1 MPLTAEM
8 LKEFKDDIAALPP
21 AEQQQLIHDF
31 YYQKLLPSPEWK
43 QISPEAQQ
51 QFVAAFS
58 IPTVSGQERPGFL
71 KRVMGEYNDPRT
83 MNPLAHAGNAM
94 TAIGTPGRAI
104 KEAMMTPYYE
114 GLGKQRPVRDPSE
127 KSPLEPGG
135 LAGMIP
141 KTLGEWVEMAVGPKA
156 AQIALSPARITG
168 ILAKLRQLDSNIAA
182 NKAGAAGE
190 AMGWHYPPQRALP
203 ANAGPGSPTPMPGR
217 VYSPFELAEMRK
229 AQQPQHAPRPPELIP
244 RRRGGGDLYESEGE
258 VWQR

>member
-1 MPLTAEM
+1 VTLEE
-8 LKEFKDDIAALPP
+8 LKAFEKDIESLDPQAQTDLR
-21 AEQQQLIHDF
+21 QRF
-31 YYQKLLPSPEWK
+31 YYQKVMPSPEWRQLDPK
-43 QISPEAQQ
+43 MQE
-51 QFVAAFS
+51 QFAAAFNV
-58 IPTVSGQERPGFL
+58 PTVSGQERPGFL

-83 MNPLAHAGNAM
+83 TNPLAHVGNAM

-127 KSPLEPGG
+127 KSLLEPGG

-190 AMGWHYPPQRALP
+190 AMGWHYPPQKALP
-203 ANAGPGSPTPMPGR
+203 ANASPGSPTPMPGR

-229 AQQPQHAPRPPELIP
+229 AQQPQHAPRPPELMP